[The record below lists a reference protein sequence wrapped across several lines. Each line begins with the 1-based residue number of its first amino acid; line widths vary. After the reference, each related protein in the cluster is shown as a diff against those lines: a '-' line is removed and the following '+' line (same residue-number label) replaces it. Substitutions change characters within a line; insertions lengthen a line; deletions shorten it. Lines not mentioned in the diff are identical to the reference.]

1 MLDGVLIIDFE
12 VIIIYHGFVF
22 LLSNVFWLII
32 AAFPLLKLFGND
44 LREIRVNNQA
54 HLTGLGVDLEEMLGV
69 QKFFFAFLG
78 QYSQVLISQEHLKHL
93 LILSTDLEAIYGP
106 HYGRQDLL

>member
-1 MLDGVLIIDFE
+1 MLDGVLIIDFK
-12 VIIIYHGFVF
+12 VIIINHGFVF
-22 LLSNVFWLII
+22 LLSTVFWLII
-32 AAFPLLKLFGND
+32 ATFPLLKVFGND
-44 LREIRVNNQA
+44 LRQIWVNNQA

-69 QKFFFAFLG
+69 QKLFPALLG

-93 LILSTDLEAIYGP
+93 LVLPTDLEAIYGP